1 MRNLYVMLM
10 PTQSMRIFGPWLL
23 VLPLLAAPL
32 AQSAES
38 YPLRPV
44 RIVVPT
50 GAGGIT
56 DILARMIG
64 QKLGERLAQQVIID
78 NRDGANGIVGSQL
91 VATAAA
97 DGYTLLMV
105 YPAHPVNPSLM
116 AKMPYDTVK
125 SFAPIAMVSELGLVL
140 VTNPSLP
147 VKSVRELIAFS
158 KQHPAQI
165 NYGAVGAGSLGQL
178 GAELFRS
185 QTGADITHVA
195 YKSSPQIFT
204 ALLGGEISIY
214 FVGTISIAVPLV
226 QTGRIRALGVS
237 GTQRLKL
244 LPDVPPIADT
254 VPGFEVRGWNGI
266 LAPAGTPRPIIMKV
280 NREIAHI
287 VHTPEFAK
295 HLASEAAVPVGN
307 TPEEFDAIIRADI
320 AKWAKVIK
328 DAGIRA
334 N

>member
-91 VATAAA
+91 VATAAP

-158 KQHPAQI
+158 KQHPAPDQLWC
-165 NYGAVGAGSLGQL
+165 GRSGQP
-178 GAELFRS
+178 RP
-185 QTGADITHVA
+185 TRRRV
-195 YKSSPQIFT
+195 
-204 ALLGGEISIY
+204 
-214 FVGTISIAVPLV
+214 VPLSNRRRHH
-226 QTGRIRALGVS
+226 TR
-237 GTQRLKL
+237 RLQKL
-244 LPDVPPIADT
+244 ATDIHRTSRRRDQ
-254 VPGFEVRGWNGI
+254 
-266 LAPAGTPRPIIMKV
+266 
-280 NREIAHI
+280 
-287 VHTPEFAK
+287 
-295 HLASEAAVPVGN
+295 HLFCGH
-307 TPEEFDAIIRADI
+307 D
-320 AKWAKVIK
+320 
-328 DAGIRA
+328 
-334 N
+334 